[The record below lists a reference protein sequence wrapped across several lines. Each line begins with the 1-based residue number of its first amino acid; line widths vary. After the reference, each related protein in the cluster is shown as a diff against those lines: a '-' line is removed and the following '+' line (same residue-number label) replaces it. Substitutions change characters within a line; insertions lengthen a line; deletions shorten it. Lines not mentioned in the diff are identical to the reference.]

1 MRRLLNLNQPSL
13 VFVEVIGFLMVL
25 IPAVLY
31 GVVLLWKETGSI
43 RTLLLS
49 LIKVSFLLGA
59 FVLIVFLVL
68 IIVEQVQDHYLD
80 AKYQKQRSQKVSLAN
95 GYYECQYCGNQRVKE
110 NDNTCDVCGKEFGSA
125 KSK

>member
-1 MRRLLNLNQPSL
+1 MRRLLNLNYPSR
-13 VFVEVIGFLMVL
+13 VFVEVIGLFLVL
-25 IPAVLY
+25 IPVVLY
-31 GVVLLWKETGSI
+31 GVVLLWNETGTI
-43 RTLLLS
+43 RTLLVS

-68 IIVEQVQDHYLD
+68 ILAEQVQDRYFD
-80 AKYQKQRSQKVSLAN
+80 AKYQKQRGQKVLLTN

-110 NDNTCDVCGKEFGSA
+110 NDQICDVCGKEFGSA